1 VWGSDGGA
9 AASHGRW
16 INAGVDGEVR
26 VRILDCWGE
35 TISVRLEG
43 VGSGRGGVR
52 RSTGET
58 GGWMMPEEV
67 TGDSDSD
74 SKLKSTNEPCGER
87 RQGVT
92 VSCIS

>member
-1 VWGSDGGA
+1 
-9 AASHGRW
+9 
-16 INAGVDGEVR
+16 
-26 VRILDCWGE
+26 
-35 TISVRLEG
+35 VRLEG

-74 SKLKSTNEPCGER
+74 SKLKSTNEPCGEG
-87 RQGVT
+87 RQGSPSV
-92 VSCIS
+92 V